1 MHYQELDEEKKDLDQ
16 QVYNMYGNTENTL
29 WVESFRPDTLEGY
42 IGNEHIIEKVK
53 IFIDNGDVPHL
64 LFYGTAGTGKT
75 TLAKIIAGSVDADV
89 MYINAS
95 DENSVDA
102 VRDKIKRYASTV
114 GFRRWKIII
123 LDEADYL
130 TPNAQAALRNLM
142 ETYSKTTRFILT
154 CNYVEKI
161 IDPIQSRCQT
171 FAITP
176 PSKTDVAKRLVQV
189 LEQNEVSYDI
199 KDVAAIINASYPD
212 IRRAINAAQ
221 ASVVGGNLQLDKASA
236 IQANYMTEILS
247 VLQDSKDKKSAFAKI
262 RQIIADSKVRD
273 FTPLYTFL
281 FDALDNF
288 ATGHIGPC
296 ILIIAEAQYK
306 DASVV
311 DKEINIMAMF
321 VNLLGE
327 I

>member
-1 MHYQELDEEKKDLDQ
+1 MFGTQ
-16 QVYNMYGNTENTL
+16 ENTL

-42 IGNEHIIEKVK
+42 IGNEHIVEKVK
-53 IFIDNGDVPHL
+53 IFIANGDVPHL

-75 TLAKIIAGSVDADV
+75 TLAKIISKAVDADI

-114 GFRRWKIII
+114 GFKRWKIII

-176 PSKTDVAKRLVQV
+176 PNKTDVAKRLVQV
-189 LEQNEVSYDI
+189 LEQNSVEYDI

-212 IRRAINAAQ
+212 IRRALNAAQ
-221 ASVVGGNLQLDKASA
+221 GSVINSKLVLDKASA
-236 IQANYMTEILS
+236 IQANYMTEILEI
-247 VLQDSKDKKSAFAKI
+247 LKNPKDKKSAFSKI
-262 RQIIADSKVRD
+262 RQVIADSKVKD
-273 FTPLYTFL
+273 FTALYTFL
-281 FDALDNF
+281 FDNLDEF
-288 ATGHIGPC
+288 AIGHIGSV
-296 ILIIAEAQYK
+296 ILIIAESQYK
-306 DASVV
+306 DSVVV

-321 VNLLGE
+321 VNIIGE
-327 I
+327 L

>member
-1 MHYQELDEEKKDLDQ
+1 
-16 QVYNMYGNTENTL
+16 MYGNTENTL
-29 WVESFRPDTLEGY
+29 WVESFRPNTLDGY

-53 IFIDNGDVPHL
+53 IFIENGDVPHL
-64 LFYGTAGTGKT
+64 LFYGSAGTGKT
-75 TLAKIIAGSVDADV
+75 TLAKIIAGSVDADL

-114 GFRRWKIII
+114 GFKRWKIII

-176 PSKTDVAKRLVQV
+176 PNKTDVAKRLVTV
-189 LEQNEVSYDI
+189 LEEKSIKYDI
-199 KDVAAIINASYPD
+199 KDIAAIINASYPD
-212 IRRAINAAQ
+212 VRRAINAAQ
-221 ASVVGGNLQLDKASA
+221 ASVVSGVLQLDKASA
-236 IQANYMTEILS
+236 IQANYMSE
-247 VLQDSKDKKSAFAKI
+247 VLEMLKNAKDKKATFTKI
-262 RQIIADSKVRD
+262 RQCIADSKVKD

-281 FDALDNF
+281 YDNLDEF
-288 ATGHIGPC
+288 AHGHIAPC
-296 ILIIAEAQYK
+296 ILILAEAQFK

-321 VNLLGE
+321 ANLVGE
-327 I
+327 L

>member
-1 MHYQELDEEKKDLDQ
+1 MFATK
-16 QVYNMYGNTENTL
+16 ENTL
-29 WVESFRPDTLEGY
+29 WVESFRPDTLDGY
-42 IGNEHIIEKVK
+42 IGNEHIIDKVK
-53 IFIDNGDVPHL
+53 IFIESGDVPHL
-64 LFYGTAGTGKT
+64 LFYGPAGTGKT
-75 TLAKIIAGSVDADV
+75 TLSKIIANSVDADL

-102 VRDKIKRYASTV
+102 VRDKMKRYASTV
-114 GFRRWKIII
+114 GFKRWKIII

-176 PSKTDVAKRLVQV
+176 PNKTDVAQRLVTV
-189 LEQNEVSYDI
+189 LTDNEVEFDVKDI
-199 KDVAAIINASYPD
+199 AVIINSSYPD
-212 IRRAINAAQ
+212 IRRAINSAQ
-221 ASVVGGNLQLDKASA
+221 SHVVKNKLVLDKNSVA
-236 IQANYMTEILS
+236 QANYMTE
-247 VLQDSKDKKSAFAKI
+247 VLDVLKNEKNKKQSFTKI

-273 FTPLYTFL
+273 FTALYRFL
-281 FDALDNF
+281 FDNLDEF
-288 ATGHIGPC
+288 AIGHIAPV
-296 ILIIAEAQYK
+296 ILIIAEAQYQ
-306 DASVV
+306 DAMVV
-311 DKEINIMAMF
+311 DHEINAMAMF
-321 VNLLGE
+321 VKLLNE

>member
-1 MHYQELDEEKKDLDQ
+1 MVSAQ
-16 QVYNMYGNTENTL
+16 QVNNMFGVQENTL
-29 WVESFRPDTLEGY
+29 WVESFRPDTLDGY
-42 IGNEHIIEKVK
+42 IGNEHVIDKVK
-53 IFIDNGDVPHL
+53 IFIENGDVPHL
-64 LFYGTAGTGKT
+64 LFYGGAGTGKT
-75 TLAKIIAGSVDADV
+75 TLAKIIANNVDADL

-95 DENSVDA
+95 DENSVGA

-114 GFRRWKIII
+114 GFKRWKIVI

-176 PSKTDVAKRLVQV
+176 PNKTDVAKRLVTV
-189 LEQNEVSYDI
+189 LDEKQIEYDI
-199 KDVAAIINASYPD
+199 KDVAAIINNSYPD

-221 ASVVGGNLQLDKASA
+221 ASVVNNRLELDKASA
-236 IQANYMTEILS
+236 IQANYMTE
-247 VLQDSKDKKSAFAKI
+247 VLDMLKSPKDKKETFKKI
-262 RQIIADSKVRD
+262 RQCIADSKVKD

-281 FDALDNF
+281 YDNLDEF
-288 ATGHIGPC
+288 ATGHVAAC
-296 ILIIAEAQYK
+296 ILIIAESQFK

-311 DKEINIMAMF
+311 DKEINAMAMF
-321 VNLLGE
+321 VNLLNE
-327 I
+327 V

>member
-1 MHYQELDEEKKDLDQ
+1 MFG
-16 QVYNMYGNTENTL
+16 VTENTL
-29 WVESFRPDTLEGY
+29 WVESFRTDTMDGY
-42 IGNEHIIEKVK
+42 IGNEHIIDKVK
-53 IFIDNGDVPHL
+53 IFIKNGDVPHL
-64 LFYGTAGTGKT
+64 LFFGPAGTGKT
-75 TLAKIIAGSVDADV
+75 TLAKIIANSVDADM

-114 GFRRWKIII
+114 GFKRWKIVI

-176 PSKTDVAKRLVQV
+176 PNKTDVAKRLVTV
-189 LEQNEVSYDI
+189 LEEKGVTYDI
-199 KDVAAIINASYPD
+199 QDIAAIINASYPD
-212 IRRAINAAQ
+212 IRRALNAAQ
-221 ASVVGGNLQLDKASA
+221 ASVVDGVLQLDKASA
-236 IQANYMTEILS
+236 IQANYMTEVLEMLS
-247 VLQDSKDKKSAFAKI
+247 NAKDKKATFNKI
-262 RQIIADSKVRD
+262 RQCIADSKVKD

-281 FDALDNF
+281 YDNLEEF
-288 ATGHIGPC
+288 ATGHIAAI
-296 ILIIAEAQYK
+296 ILIIAEAQFK
-306 DASVV
+306 DATVV

-321 VNLLGE
+321 VNIMNE

>member
-1 MHYQELDEEKKDLDQ
+1 
-16 QVYNMYGNTENTL
+16 MYGQQENTL
-29 WVESFRPDTLEGY
+29 WTEAFRPDTLEGY

-53 IFIDNGDVPHL
+53 IFITNGDVPHL
-64 LFYGTAGTGKT
+64 LFYGSAGTGKT
-75 TLAKIIAGSVDADV
+75 TLAKIIANSVDADL

-114 GFRRWKIII
+114 GFKRWKIII

-171 FAITP
+171 FAIMP
-176 PSKTDVAKRLVQV
+176 PNKTDVAKRLVSV
-189 LEQNEVSYDI
+189 LEEKQVQYDI
-199 KDVAAIINASYPD
+199 RDIAAIINSSYPE
-212 IRRAINAAQ
+212 IRRAINTAQ
-221 ASVVGGNLQLDKASA
+221 SCVIENRFTLDKASA
-236 IQANYMTEILS
+236 IQANYMTE
-247 VLQDSKDKKSAFAKI
+247 VLEMLKNAKDKKAAFTKI
-262 RQIIADSKVRD
+262 RQCIADSKVRD
-273 FTPLYTFL
+273 FTPMYTFL
-281 FDALDNF
+281 YDNLDEF
-288 ATGHIGPC
+288 AHGHIAPC
-296 ILIIAEAQYK
+296 ILIIAESQFK

-321 VNLLGE
+321 VNILGE

>member
-1 MHYQELDEEKKDLDQ
+1 MF
-16 QVYNMYGNTENTL
+16 NTQENTL
-29 WVESFRPDTLEGY
+29 WTEAFRPSTLDGY

-53 IFIDNGDVPHL
+53 IFIENGDVPHL
-64 LFYGTAGTGKT
+64 LFYGPAGTGKT
-75 TLAKIIAGSVDADV
+75 TLAKIIANSVDADV

-114 GFRRWKIII
+114 GFKRWKIII
-123 LDEADYL
+123 LDESDYL

-176 PSKTDVAKRLVQV
+176 PNKKDVAQRLVKV
-189 LEQNEVSYDI
+189 LDEKGVTYDV
-199 KDVAAIINASYPD
+199 KDIAAIINASYPD

-221 ASVVGGNLQLDKASA
+221 ASVVNGELRLDKASA
-236 IQANYMTEILS
+236 IQSNYMTELLAILKS
-247 VLQDSKDKKSAFAKI
+247 PKDKKSAFNSI
-262 RQIIADSKVRD
+262 RQCIADSKVRD

-281 FDALDNF
+281 YDNIDEF
-288 ATGHIGPC
+288 ATGHLAPC

-306 DASVV
+306 AAHVV
-311 DKEINIMAMF
+311 DQEINIMSMF
-321 VNLLGE
+321 VNLINE

>member
-1 MHYQELDEEKKDLDQ
+1 
-16 QVYNMYGNTENTL
+16 MYGNIENTL
-29 WVESFRPDTLEGY
+29 WVESFRPNTLDGY

-53 IFIDNGDVPHL
+53 IFIENGDVPHL

-75 TLAKIIAGSVDADV
+75 TLAKIIAGSIDADV

-171 FAITP
+171 FAIVP
-176 PSKTDVAKRLVQV
+176 PNKTDVAKRLVAV
-189 LEQNEVSYDI
+189 LDECGVTYDI
-199 KDVAAIINASYPD
+199 KDVAAIINSSYPD

-221 ASVVGGNLQLDKASA
+221 ASVVAGKLQLDKASA
-236 IQANYMTEILS
+236 IQANYMTEILEILMS
-247 VLQDSKDKKSAFAKI
+247 LKDKKAAFTKI
-262 RQIIADSKVRD
+262 RQIIADSKVKD

-281 FDALDNF
+281 FDALDEY
-288 ATGHIGPC
+288 AVGHIGSV
-296 ILIIAEAQYK
+296 ILIIAEAQFK

-311 DKEINIMAMF
+311 DKEINVMAMF
-321 VNLLGE
+321 VNLINEL
-327 I
+327 